1 MSRTIT
7 EIYEHYNIP
16 PWLQEHMLR
25 VSAVS
30 SIICDQ
36 LGDKVRK
43 HEVVSACLLHD
54 MGNIIKFD
62 FDSSPEFY
70 ESLGGKE
77 KTEHWKRIQGEYFE
91 KYGRDEH
98 AATNKIALEIGV
110 SADILRIITQSKKS
124 LESPGEEN
132 LEDKIA
138 TYSDMRVGPHG
149 VISFEKRL
157 SNIVSRS
164 PKWDEERAAIVRTLL
179 QRCEKVLFSDVDLD
193 PENITDERIKSV
205 IEELR

>member
-62 FDSSPEFY
+62 FDSSQKQ
-70 ESLGGKE
+70 SIGKE
-77 KTEHWKRIQGEYFE
+77 SK
-91 KYGRDEH
+91 
-98 AATNKIALEIGV
+98 A
-110 SADILRIITQSKKS
+110 SILRNMDAMS
-124 LESPGEEN
+124 
-132 LEDKIA
+132 
-138 TYSDMRVGPHG
+138 MR
-149 VISFEKRL
+149 R
-157 SNIVSRS
+157 
-164 PKWDEERAAIVRTLL
+164 
-179 QRCEKVLFSDVDLD
+179 Q
-193 PENITDERIKSV
+193 IK
-205 IEELR
+205 LR